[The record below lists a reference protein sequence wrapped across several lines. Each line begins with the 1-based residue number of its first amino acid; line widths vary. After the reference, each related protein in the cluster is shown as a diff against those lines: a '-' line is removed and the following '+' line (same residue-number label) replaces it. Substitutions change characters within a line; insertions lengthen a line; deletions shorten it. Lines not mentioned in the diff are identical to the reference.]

1 MYIHDRFRNRYN
13 RWACRESR
21 THIFAVL
28 ILSLTIS
35 TFAWFSLVFSL
46 GRNHRSCWLHPL
58 QEWQGSPLAF
68 PWQPLQTVSPQ
79 TKTDEDR
86 LPLSAN
92 VTEGLILD
100 HILFGIGGSARL
112 WPKRKEFAKLWWDPD
127 LMRGFVWLDED
138 PGIADPSEPLP
149 PIKLSDDTSRFS
161 YTNPTGHPSGVRI
174 ARIVQETF
182 KLRLQNVRW
191 FVLGDDDTIFNAHN
205 LMKVLSKY
213 DPSEM
218 HYIGSSSESHSANT
232 HFSHSMAFG
241 GGGIAISYP
250 LAEAL
255 NNMEDACLQ
264 RYSHL
269 FGSDDRLHACIS
281 ELGIPL
287 TREPGFHQWDVRG
300 NAFGLLAAHPV
311 APFVS
316 MHHLETIDPVFPQHN
331 SLDGL
336 KLLVKAMK
344 TEPISF
350 LQRSICYDRERR
362 LTFSVSMGYVVQV
375 FPKIILPRELDQPE
389 RTFKAWNKRDR
400 AEDFDINTR
409 TPYRST
415 CNKPFLFFFKDI
427 IPNGEGNMV
436 VSTYK
441 RDKATDD
448 SKSRA
453 FCFPWLLPVHEV
465 QEIEVVSRPMPERWH
480 LAPRRQCCRLTETKN
495 KVLRI
500 AVEPCQRGRIS
511 SS

>member
-1 MYIHDRFRNRYN
+1 MYSHGRFRNRYN
-13 RWACRESR
+13 RWAWRESR
-21 THIFAVL
+21 THTLAVL
-28 ILSLTIS
+28 VLSLAIATI
-35 TFAWFSLVFSL
+35 AWFSLVFSS
-46 GRNHRSCWLHPL
+46 GRTQRSCWVHLL
-58 QEWQGSPLAF
+58 QEWQGSPLSF
-68 PWQPLQTVSPQ
+68 PWQPLHNLPPQ
-79 TKTDEDR
+79 TKTDQDR
-86 LPLSAN
+86 FLLAAN
-92 VTEGLILD
+92 VTEGLNLN
-100 HILFGIGGSARL
+100 HILFGMAGSARL
-112 WPKRKEFAKLWWDPD
+112 WPKRKEFVKLWWNSD

-138 PGIADPSEPLP
+138 PGIADPSEALP

-218 HYIGSSSESHSANT
+218 HYIGSYSESHSANT
-232 HFSHSMAFG
+232 YFSHNMAFG

-264 RYSHL
+264 RYSQL

-287 TREPGFHQWDVRG
+287 TREPGFHQLDVRG

-316 MHHLETIDPVFPQHN
+316 MHHLETIDPVFPQHI

-344 TEPISF
+344 TEPSSF
-350 LQRSICYDRERR
+350 LQRSICYDRGTW

-375 FPKIILPRELDQPE
+375 FPNIILPLELDQPE

-409 TPYRST
+409 PPYRSA

-427 IPNGEGNMV
+427 IRNGEGNTV

-448 SKSRA
+448 SKSKA
-453 FCFPWLLPVHEV
+453 FCLPWLLPVHEV
-465 QEIEVVSRPMPERWH
+465 EEIEVVSRPMPERWY
-480 LAPRRQCCRLTETKN
+480 LVPRRQCCRLSESKN
-495 KVLRI
+495 KVLGI
-500 AVEPCQRGRIS
+500 TVEPCELGRINS
-511 SS
+511 S